1 MNKIFNFFTLYS
13 GTNSHINLNTS
24 YLQPKEVFHV
34 MRLNYFITLSNWI
47 NKRVV
52 QKGINIPY
60 LTKNLVVF
68 RHMKVPKKAT
78 NILILLRFSQI

>member
-24 YLQPKEVFHV
+24 YLQPKEVSHV

-60 LTKNLVVF
+60 LTKNLVVLQA
-68 RHMKVPKKAT
+68 HESPQKSYQYSNSTP
-78 NILILLRFSQI
+78 L